1 MFSNTAYEAF
11 YTYIGLFLH
20 EASIKIITS
29 QKIFLGLMV
38 IVFAVAFFF
47 TAWRFFSRYLPGT
60 IIRKNPAPLSTFA
73 KIIFC
78 LFLGISLLKVGSTI
92 SVKKFDRTSWHTN
105 PYLQVKL
112 PDLEERFE
120 VSFIFDLL
128 ARSAEEV
135 SRFATVVVDQLFGK
149 VNSEASAPSFFYKSI
164 MYAGADNIDDPE
176 LRDKINFYVDECFSK
191 VIPVISDEYKKGQ
204 IDAMFRRFPEVDVA
218 LSQIP
223 IKLEK
228 NEKLTCLDMKNEVV
242 AHLLHYAE
250 QKTGRLPISPP
261 GKFPPIESIA
271 AKKNLAASQA
281 LVNFFWE
288 KKEGFLGIQEGAL
301 TQGTAARIFQYWN
314 RFWSWDG
321 FLSLFGEKGK
331 KYQGASLAADRSQQF
346 SEYLQRAPHLAGI
359 AKMILIML
367 FPWLVFLLVAGRWRP
382 LAAWYIVY
390 FSVLMWTPLWTLFY
404 HIMTSIAFSTEVLAS
419 FGKLSDGISL
429 YSSELI
435 TSRLYQFYAIYSWIQ
450 LLSGPLPTAVLAWKF
465 FPWIKDSEQ
474 ESSPEIVD
482 DAVSVASAAGPAPVA
497 AAASVVKRK

>member
-20 EASIKIITS
+20 EASIQIITS

-38 IVFAVAFFF
+38 IIFAGAFFF

-60 IIRKNPAPLSTFA
+60 IIRKNPVPLSTFA
-73 KIIFC
+73 KIVFC
-78 LFLGISLLKVGSTI
+78 LFLGISLLKVGSNI

-105 PYLQVKL
+105 SYLQVKL
-112 PDLEERFE
+112 PDLQERFE
-120 VSFIFDLL
+120 VSFVFDLL

-135 SRFATVVVDQLFGK
+135 SRFATVVIDKLFGK
-149 VNSEASAPSFFYKSI
+149 VNSEASSPSFFYKSI

-176 LRDKINFYVDECFSK
+176 LRDKLNFYVDECFSK

-204 IDAMFRRFPEVDVA
+204 IDPMFRRFPEVDVA

-223 IKLEK
+223 IKLEQ

-250 QKTGRLPISPP
+250 KKSGKIAPQNFEQVPTVNPIVRQNE
-261 GKFPPIESIA
+261 F
-271 AKKNLAASQA
+271 ASQA

-288 KKEGFLGIQEGAL
+288 KKEGFLGIHEGAL
-301 TQGTAARIFQYWN
+301 TQGTAARIFQYWS

-331 KYQGASLAADRSQQF
+331 ELQGASLAASRSQQF

-359 AKMILIML
+359 AKMILIMI
-367 FPWLVFLLVAGRWRP
+367 FPWLVFLVVAGRWRP

-450 LLSGPLPTAVLAWKF
+450 LLSGPLPTAILAMKF

-482 DAVSVASAAGPAPVA
+482 DAVNVASVVGPAPVSA
-497 AAASVVKRK
+497 AANVVKYK